1 MLNYPII
8 DPVIFSIGPL
18 QLRWYGLMYLLG
30 FLAVYILGKRRCKYP
45 WSPLRVAQIED
56 LVFYGAL
63 GAIIG
68 GRIGYVFF
76 YGYDYFLTD
85 PMWLFRIWEGGMAF
99 HGGFLG
105 VIFSL
110 YIYSKK
116 IKKPFSSLCDFI
128 VPLTPIGLG
137 LGRLANFING
147 ELFGRTTD
155 VPWSM
160 IFPSDPLSQQ
170 RHPSQLYQFFFE
182 GVVLFVLLYS
192 LSRRKRS
199 PWFIS
204 SLFLIGYGLIRF
216 FVEFYREPDSSL
228 FFDWMTK
235 GQFLSL
241 PMILIGVLMLIYSF
255 NKSKYRI

>member
-1 MLNYPII
+1 
-8 DPVIFSIGPL
+8 
-18 QLRWYGLMYLLG
+18 
-30 FLAVYILGKRRCKYP
+30 
-45 WSPLRVAQIED
+45 
-56 LVFYGAL
+56 
-63 GAIIG
+63 
-68 GRIGYVFF
+68 
-76 YGYDYFLTD
+76 
-85 PMWLFRIWEGGMAF
+85 MAF

-110 YIYSKK
+110 YISKEA
-116 IKKPFSSLCDFI
+116 KKPFSHLYAII

-147 ELFGRTTD
+147 ELFGRTFID

-192 LSRRKRS
+192 LSRQKRS

-204 SLFLIGYGLIRF
+204 SLFLIGYGVIRF
-216 FVEFYREPDSSL
+216 FIEFYREPDSSL

-255 NKSKYRI
+255 NKSKNRI

>member
-45 WSPLRVAQIED
+45 WSPLSAAQIED

-68 GRIGYVFF
+68 GRIGYVLYFF
-76 YGYDYFLTD
+76 YDYFLTD

-105 VIFSL
+105 VILSL

-147 ELFGRTTD
+147 ELFGRTSD

-160 IFPSDPLSQQ
+160 IFPSDPLLQQ

-204 SLFLIGYGLIRF
+204 SLFLIGYGLTRF
-216 FVEFYREPDSSL
+216 FIEFYREPDSSL

-255 NKSKYRI
+255 NNFKNRR